1 MHPPAPEIRRV
12 TVGGTCPIGRLA
24 WRVFAPLDAV
34 INVAINAPIAWWL
47 YGGRD
52 EVSLTGPFGLPMM
65 LLPMTFILATAT
77 TFFGIANA
85 VRERR
90 AGRASP
96 PLAADAPWWWRAGGE
111 ALAVGVVAWLAA
123 VGCRW
128 LLAWYAPG
136 VTVGPTAAVVVMA
149 AIAGLL
155 GYLLHGRAV
164 TRGGR

>member
-1 MHPPAPEIRRV
+1 MTLATVAPP
-12 TVGGTCPIGRLA
+12 PISRLA
-24 WRVFAPLDAV
+24 WRVFAPLDAG
-34 INVAINAPIAWWL
+34 INGAINGAIAWWL
-47 YGGRD
+47 YGARD
-52 EVSLTGPFGLPMM
+52 EVSLTGPHGLPMM

-96 PLAADAPWWWRAGGE
+96 PLAADAPWRWRAGGE

-123 VGCRW
+123 VGGRW
-128 LLAWYAPG
+128 LLARYAPG
-136 VTVGPTAAVVVMA
+136 VTVGPTAAVVVIA

-155 GYLLHGRAV
+155 GYVLYGRAV